1 MFTLLDWSIIVIYL
15 LFAFAMGLLMTR
27 KASQGLSSYFIAER
41 SLPWW
46 WLGTSMAATTFASDT
61 PLAVTGIV
69 AKAGIAGNWFLWCS
83 ILTYITMTVFFAR
96 KWRKS
101 RVLTDVEIIELRYAG
116 KSASLL
122 RAFKAFYFSII
133 INSFVLGWVFRAMSK
148 ISQPFISWDTILG
161 PGIYTALLKSWP
173 GFLIFDNLNN
183 TLTVLI
189 IFIVV
194 VAYSSLGGI
203 RGVIL
208 TDLFQFFLAL
218 GCSILFACFAVDYVG
233 GLPEIFSKLHQL
245 YPESADSL
253 LQFVPARDNPL
264 LPLEILLIY
273 IGVLWWAQYFSDG
286 SGYLAQR
293 INSARTPADAEKGAL
308 WFTFATFVLRTWPWI
323 IVALAA
329 MVIFPLDDPARFH
342 AIGAEVGTDREMG
355 YPVLMKLILPSGLLG
370 LTFVSLL
377 AAFMSTVDTH
387 INWAASYL
395 VNDIYKRFLRP
406 LASQKQLVRMSRLS
420 VVFISLFS
428 ILVASQITSI
438 EKAWK
443 IFIALG
449 AGMGLPQILRWVWWR
464 ANAWTEIAGMSS
476 AFAMSVFLYLVFPE
490 VKDEYLLVW
499 IVLVST
505 FSSICATFLTKPVAS
520 EVLRGFVSRVTP
532 FGFWKGMVFEKK
544 INFRIVKERMIMWIL
559 GVVTCFSGM
568 FSIGY
573 FLRGPM
579 LTGLICFIVS
589 VVCFWRLIR
598 LMTEQSKDSG
608 STLHDS

>member
-1 MFTLLDWSIIVIYL
+1 MFTALDWSIIVIYL
-15 LFAFAMGLLMTR
+15 LFAFAIGLLMTR
-27 KASQGLSSYFIAER
+27 KASKGLSSYFIAER

-96 KWRKS
+96 KWRS
-101 RVLTDVEIIELRYAG
+101 SNVLTDVEITELRYG
-116 KSASLL
+116 GRSASIL

-148 ISQPFISWDTILG
+148 ISQPFIGWDKILG
-161 PGIYTALLKSWP
+161 AGIFGKLLEFWP

-183 TLTVLI
+183 TLTVLV

-208 TDLFQFFLAL
+208 TDLFQFVLAL
-218 GCSILFACFAVDYVG
+218 GCSIMFACFAVQYVG

-245 YPESADSL
+245 YPEKADSL

-264 LPLEILLIY
+264 LPFNILLIY

-293 INSARTPADAEKGAL
+293 INTARTPADAEKGAL
-308 WFTFATFVLRTWPWI
+308 WFTLATFVLRTWPWI

-342 AIGAEVGTDREMG
+342 SIGAEVGTDREMG
-355 YPVLMKLILPSGLLG
+355 YPVLMKLILPPGLLG

-395 VNDIYKRFLRP
+395 VNDVYKRFFRP
-406 LASQKQLVRMSRLS
+406 MASQKQLVRVSRLS

-428 ILVASQITSI
+428 VLVASQITSI

-449 AGMGLPQILRWVWWR
+449 AGMGLPQLLRWVWWR
-464 ANAWTEIAGMSS
+464 ANAWTEIAGMVT
-476 AFAMSVFLYLVFPE
+476 AFCMSVFLYLAFPA

-499 IVLVST
+499 IVITSVLA
-505 FSSICATFLTKPVAS
+505 SITLTVLTKPVEN
-520 EVLRGFVSRVTP
+520 EVLRQFTARVKP
-532 FGFWKGMVFEKK
+532 FGFWKEMVFEKQ
-544 INFRIVKERMIMWIL
+544 INLHIIKKRIIMWIL
-559 GVVTCFSGM
+559 GVTTTFCGM

-573 FLRGPM
+573 FLRGPR
-579 LTGLICFIVS
+579 LTGLICSIVS
-589 VVCFWRLIR
+589 VVCFWLVIR
-598 LMTEQSKDSG
+598 LMSEQTNELD
-608 STLHDS
+608 